1 MPKILQRIESLVT
14 GIDEKIERERKAHD
28 LKNLIFDFS
37 RLNKEM
43 TRIVWANLF
52 VMGLT
57 GTPKLKSLF
66 ENAKRNYEN
75 LEKKLV
81 DLWGENPGKI
91 DVLEPSEFFESIN
104 ALFKAF
110 NELEAE
116 ILSVYNSKKNDA
128 HKKCALAKNFSII
141 PDMDINLEV
150 FEKARNFLENAG
162 PTVWNISDFV
172 DRNKEKLREK
182 IQMWTS
188 ITKKIA
194 VEEKKF
200 DFQNIQGKK
209 LSTETQNI
217 LAEFVKN
224 SGEAKFKD
232 FSGVVVDEL
241 NANFPELSKILRV
254 SIS

>member
-28 LKNLIFDFS
+28 LKKLIFDFS
-37 RLNKEM
+37 QLNKEM
-43 TRIVWANLF
+43 TRVAWANLF

-66 ENAKRNYEN
+66 DNAKRNYEN
-75 LEKKLV
+75 FEKKLV
-81 DLWGENPGKI
+81 GLWGENPGKI
-91 DVLEPSEFFESIN
+91 DILEPSEFFESIN

-110 NELEAE
+110 RELEAE
-116 ILSVYNSKKNDA
+116 ILSVYKSKTSDA
-128 HKKCALAKNFSII
+128 HKKCTLAKNFSII
-141 PDMDINLEV
+141 PDMDIDLEV
-150 FEKARNFLENAG
+150 FERARNFLVNAG
-162 PTVWNISDFV
+162 PTVWNIADFV
-172 DRNKEKLREK
+172 NRNKEKLKERV
-182 IQMWTS
+182 QVWTS

-209 LSTETQNI
+209 LSTETQNV
-217 LAEFVKN
+217 LTEFVKN
-224 SGEAKFKD
+224 SGEAKFED
-232 FSGVVVDEL
+232 FSGIVVDEL
-241 NANFPELSKILRV
+241 NSNFPELSKILRV